1 MDNPER
7 IGMSAKESESFN
19 LKGILFKENRDF
31 VVEEIMEDG
40 KVLTVE
46 MTDSTQNESLERKNF
61 LTFTL
66 VKEGISTFEALN
78 ILSRATHTSIK
89 RFGYLGSKDKRALTA
104 QRISVFR
111 GEVSTFKNMSKT
123 NLFLKDFAYSDSGCM
138 IGKLYGNK
146 FTVRI
151 RDFEGSDEELER
163 FRKEVGKGI
172 PNFYGSQRF
181 GGSALNIN
189 ISRQIFKRDFKDAIF
204 TMVLKDREEDP
215 LSKEARSSLRDIFSG
230 YVLEDKDINREE
242 AVKALEELPPR
253 LYTEKKI
260 LQRLLDVRHDYIGAL
275 RLVPKYLRLLILQS
289 LQYYIFNRT
298 LSEIILKGIKVE
310 KIPTIGYDLDLNA
323 VDGDIA
329 KIIESILREE
339 NLSLEMLKINEM
351 QEVSLKTFE
360 RDTMIYTEDLAFKR
374 EGNDLI
380 VSFKLKKGAY
390 ATVLLSNMLNKEI
403 SKD

>member
-46 MTDSTQNESLERKNF
+46 REDSTQNESLERKNF

-89 RFGYLGSKDKRALTA
+89 RFGYLGSKDKRALTT

-111 GEVSTFKNMSKT
+111 GEISTFKNMSKS

-138 IGKLYGNK
+138 IGKLYGNR

-181 GGSALNIN
+181 GGSALNID

-215 LSKEARSSLRDIFSG
+215 LSKEARNRLRDMFSG
-230 YVLEDKDINREE
+230 YILEDKDINREE

-260 LQRLLDVRHDYIGAL
+260 LQRLLDVRHDYIGAF

-298 LSEIILKGIKVE
+298 LSEIISKGIKVD

-329 KIIESILREE
+329 KIIENILREE
-339 NLSLEMLKINEM
+339 NLSFDMLKINEM

-360 RDTMIYTEDLAFKR
+360 RDTMIYPEDLAFKR

-380 VSFKLKKGAY
+380 MSFKLKKGAY
-390 ATVLLSNMLNKEI
+390 ATVVLSNMLNQEI

>member
-7 IGMSAKESESFN
+7 IGMSAKESKSFN

-46 MTDSTQNESLERKNF
+46 MTDGTQNESLERKNF

-111 GEVSTFKNMSKT
+111 GEVSTFKNMSKS

-138 IGKLYGNK
+138 IGKLYGNR

-163 FRKEVGKGI
+163 FRKEAEKGI

-181 GGSALNIN
+181 GGSALNID
-189 ISRQIFKRDFKDAIF
+189 ISRQIFKRDFKYAIF
-204 TMVLKDREEDP
+204 TMVLKEREED
-215 LSKEARSSLRDIFSG
+215 LSSKEARSRLRDMFSG

-310 KIPTIGYDLDLNA
+310 KIPTIGYDIDLNA

-360 RDTMIYTEDLAFKR
+360 RDTMIYPEELTFKR

-390 ATVLLSNMLNKEI
+390 ATVVLSNMLNKEI

>member
-1 MDNPER
+1 MDNLEK
-7 IGMSAKESESFN
+7 IGILTRESKSFN

-31 VVEEIMEDG
+31 VVEEIMEDS

-46 MTDSTQNESLERKNF
+46 RTDSTQNESLERKNF

-111 GEVSTFKNMSKT
+111 GEISTFKNMSKS

-138 IGKLYGNK
+138 IGKLYGNR

-181 GGSALNIN
+181 GGSALNID

-215 LSKEARSSLRDIFSG
+215 LSKEARSRLRDMFSG

-260 LQRLLDVRHDYIGAL
+260 LQRLLDIRHDYIGAL

-339 NLSLEMLKINEM
+339 NLSFDMLKINEM

-360 RDTMIYTEDLAFKR
+360 RDTMIYPEELAFKR

>member
-1 MDNPER
+1 MDNLEK
-7 IGMSAKESESFN
+7 IGILTRESKSFN

-31 VVEEIMEDG
+31 VVEEIMEDS

-46 MTDSTQNESLERKNF
+46 RTDSTQNESLERKNF

-111 GEVSTFKNMSKT
+111 GEISTFKNMSKS

-138 IGKLYGNK
+138 IGKLYGNR

-181 GGSALNIN
+181 GGSALNID

-215 LSKEARSSLRDIFSG
+215 LSKEARSRLRDMFSG

-260 LQRLLDVRHDYIGAL
+260 LQRLLDIRHDYIGAL

-310 KIPTIGYDLDLNA
+310 KIQTIGYDLDLNA

-360 RDTMIYTEDLAFKR
+360 RDTMIYPEELTFKR

-390 ATVLLSNMLNKEI
+390 ATVVLSNMLNKEI

>member
-1 MDNPER
+1 MDNLEK
-7 IGMSAKESESFN
+7 IGILTRESKSFN

-31 VVEEIMEDG
+31 VVEEIMEDS

-46 MTDSTQNESLERKNF
+46 RTDSTQNESLERKNF

-111 GEVSTFKNMSKT
+111 GEISTFKNMSKS

-138 IGKLYGNK
+138 IGKLYGNR

-181 GGSALNIN
+181 GGSALNID

-215 LSKEARSSLRDIFSG
+215 LSKEARSRLRDMFSG

-260 LQRLLDVRHDYIGAL
+260 LQRLLDIRHDYIGAL

-339 NLSLEMLKINEM
+339 NLSFDMLKINEM

-360 RDTMIYTEDLAFKR
+360 RDTMIYPEELAFKR
-374 EGNDLI
+374 EGNDLM

-390 ATVLLSNMLNKEI
+390 ATVVLSNMLNQEI

>member
-1 MDNPER
+1 
-7 IGMSAKESESFN
+7 
-19 LKGILFKENRDF
+19 RD
-31 VVEEIMEDG
+31 M
-40 KVLTVE
+40 
-46 MTDSTQNESLERKNF
+46 
-61 LTFTL
+61 
-66 VKEGISTFEALN
+66 
-78 ILSRATHTSIK
+78 
-89 RFGYLGSKDKRALTA
+89 
-104 QRISVFR
+104 
-111 GEVSTFKNMSKT
+111 
-123 NLFLKDFAYSDSGCM
+123 
-138 IGKLYGNK
+138 
-146 FTVRI
+146 
-151 RDFEGSDEELER
+151 
-163 FRKEVGKGI
+163 
-172 PNFYGSQRF
+172 
-181 GGSALNIN
+181 
-189 ISRQIFKRDFKDAIF
+189 
-204 TMVLKDREEDP
+204 
-215 LSKEARSSLRDIFSG
+215 FSG

-260 LQRLLDVRHDYIGAL
+260 LQRLLDIRHDYIGAL

-339 NLSLEMLKINEM
+339 NLSFDMLKINEM

-360 RDTMIYTEDLAFKR
+360 RDTMIYPEELAFKR
-374 EGNDLI
+374 EGNDLM

-390 ATVLLSNMLNKEI
+390 ATVVLSNMLNQEI

>member
-31 VVEEIMEDG
+31 VVEEIMEDS

-46 MTDSTQNESLERKNF
+46 RTDSTQNESLERKNF

-163 FRKEVGKGI
+163 FRKEAEKGI

-181 GGSALNIN
+181 GGSALNID

-215 LSKEARSSLRDIFSG
+215 LSKEARNRLRDMFSG
-230 YVLEDKDINREE
+230 YILEDKDINREE

-289 LQYYIFNRT
+289 LQYYTFNRT
-298 LSEIILKGIKVE
+298 LSEIISKGIKVE
-310 KIPTIGYDLDLNA
+310 KIPTVGYDLDLNT
-323 VDGDIA
+323 VEESIG
-329 KIIESILREE
+329 KIIESILNEE
-339 NLSLEMLKINEM
+339 GLSFDMLKINEM

-390 ATVLLSNMLNKEI
+390 ATVVLSNMLNQEI

>member
-19 LKGILFKENRDF
+19 LKGVLFKENRDF
-31 VVEEIMEDG
+31 VVEEIMEDS

-46 MTDSTQNESLERKNF
+46 RTDSTQNESLERKNF

-163 FRKEVGKGI
+163 FRKEAEKGI

-181 GGSALNIN
+181 GGSALNID

-215 LSKEARSSLRDIFSG
+215 LSKEARSRLRDIFSG

-260 LQRLLDVRHDYIGAL
+260 LQRLLDIRHDYIGAL
-275 RLVPKYLRLLILQS
+275 RLVQKYLRLLILQS
-289 LQYYIFNRT
+289 LQYYTFNRT
-298 LSEIILKGIKVE
+298 LSEIISNGIKAE

-329 KIIESILREE
+329 KIIESILNEE
-339 NLSLEMLKINEM
+339 GLSLEMLKINEM

-360 RDTMIYTEDLAFKR
+360 RDTMIYPEELAFKR
-374 EGNDLI
+374 EGNDLT

-390 ATVLLSNMLNKEI
+390 ATVVLSNMLREEI